1 MPRFIYMYMPE
12 RGKSEGLEERSG
24 RPDLNWGPR
33 GPKPRALTRLRHAP
47 ALDCRQ
53 IVGSPQPAVKRS
65 SRGSHVFPLAIW
77 RGYSYP
83 HLPGIPIC
91 TLNRQRILSAFGADA
106 TILFKLAKRARGT
119 DSPRRSLVEGAGT
132 TVGRNERSAIRLEI
146 RIG

>member
-53 IVGSPQPAVKRS
+53 IVGSPRPAVKTLESRIPRFS
-65 SRGSHVFPLAIW
+65 SCYLAWLQLPTPPRNPRLHVESAENIVSF
-77 RGYSYP
+77 RYRCYYSLQASYRLQGMISP
-83 HLPGIPIC
+83 WGWPVERAC
-91 TLNRQRILSAFGADA
+91 T
-106 TILFKLAKRARGT
+106 
-119 DSPRRSLVEGAGT
+119 T
-132 TVGRNERSAIRLEI
+132 T
-146 RIG
+146 